1 VTQPDSR
8 SQPLGPENAGFDLTG
23 RTALV
28 TGASRG
34 IGRAIAVAFAAHGAD
49 VALGGRDTTALDE
62 TRAAVEAHGRKAIVL
77 PADVTDPE
85 AVQGMVDAAISGLGH
100 LDTVVNN
107 AGGNNFMIP
116 FAQVRP
122 SGWEKAMRLNLD
134 SVVQVSRAVAPHLLE
149 RRTGS
154 IINVSSVT
162 GLMGV
167 PLMSHYA
174 TAKAAVIALSKSLAV
189 EWAWAGVRCNALVP
203 GWVATELT
211 EFARGDAGMEQ
222 GLLSRVP
229 MQRWAT
235 PEEIAGPAV
244 FLASDAASFI
254 TGHALVVDGGLAAG

>member
-1 VTQPDSR
+1 VTQPST
-8 SQPLGPENAGFDLTG
+8 AGFDLTG

-49 VALGGRDTTALDE
+49 VALGGRDTEALE
-62 TRAAVEAHGRKAIVL
+62 VTRAAVEAHGRKAVL
-77 PADVTDPE
+77 VAADVTDPA
-85 AVQGMVDAAISGLGH
+85 AVQGMVDGAISALGH

-107 AGGNNFMIP
+107 AGGNNFMVP
-116 FAQVRP
+116 FAQIRP
-122 SGWEKAMRLNLD
+122 SGWEKVMRLNLD
-134 SVVQVSRAVAPHLLE
+134 SVVQVCRVVAPHLLE
-149 RRTGS
+149 RRSGS
-154 IINVSSVT
+154 VINVSSVT

-189 EWAWAGVRCNALVP
+189 EWAWAGVRSNALVP

-211 EFARGDAGMEQ
+211 EFARGNEGMEQ
-222 GLLSRVP
+222 GILGRVP

-244 FLASDAASFI
+244 FLASDAASFV
-254 TGHALVVDGGLAAG
+254 TGQALAVDGGLSAG

>member
-1 VTQPDSR
+1 VTR
-8 SQPLGPENAGFDLTG
+8 FDLTG

-34 IGRAIAVAFAAHGAD
+34 IGRAIAVAYAESGAD
-49 VALGGRDTTALDE
+49 VALGGRDVAALEE
-62 TRAAVEAHGRKAIVL
+62 TRAAVEAHGRKAVVVA
-77 PADVTDPE
+77 ADVTDPD
-85 AVQGMVDAAISGLGH
+85 AVRRMVDEAIAGLGH

-107 AGGNNFMIP
+107 AGGNNFMVP
-116 FAQVRP
+116 FAQIRP
-122 SGWEKAMRLNLD
+122 SGWEKVMRLNLD
-134 SVVQVSRAVAPHLLE
+134 SVVEVCRAVAPHLLE
-149 RRTGS
+149 RKTGS
-154 IINVSSVT
+154 VINVSSVT

-211 EFARGDAGMEQ
+211 EFARGDDGIEKA
-222 GLLSRVP
+222 LLARVP

-235 PEEIAGPAV
+235 ADEIAGPAV
-244 FLASDAASFI
+244 FLASDAASFV
-254 TGHALVVDGGLAAG
+254 TGQALTVDGGLSAG